1 MKQAARLV
9 VMISGNGSNLQAI
22 LDAICEN
29 RLSASVVAVI
39 SNQPEAFGLERAL
52 SAGVPALVK
61 QKTKGQDRTVY
72 DQELAELAASFDPDW
87 IVLAGWMRILSA
99 SFLDKF
105 PNRVINLH
113 PALPGMFAGV
123 HAIERAYAAYQ
134 RGEIDC
140 TGVMVHLVPDDGV
153 DCGPVLN
160 QSRVEIF
167 PGDTLADLEA
177 RIHET
182 EHILLVK
189 TLNQLVEKR
198 EVPNA

>member
-61 QKTKGQDRTVY
+61 QKTKGQDRTGY

-160 QSRVEIF
+160 QSRVKIF